1 METAADLPVFDP
13 MAPAPMMVLQ
23 RRDETPD
30 TFTISLEPEEPFVF
44 APGQFNMLYAFGV
57 GESAISISGDPALP
71 RRLVHTI
78 RRVGSV
84 TGALGR
90 LRPGDLVGVR
100 GPFGRGWPLQEAR
113 GGDLVIVAGGIG
125 LAPLRPAINWVI
137 AHRDSFGRV
146 AVFIGA
152 RTPADIPFVGDV
164 QEWRSHFDLDV
175 EVTVDSAESSW
186 RGSVGVVTRLL
197 PTIDFD
203 RADVT
208 ALVCGPEI
216 MMRFTA
222 AGLIERGV
230 PPSAIHVSMERNMK
244 CGIGLCGHCQFGPYF
259 VCRSGPVFRYDQ
271 VERLLTVKEI

>member
-1 METAADLPVFDP
+1 METAVDLPALDP
-13 MAPAPMMVLQ
+13 MAPTPMMVLQ
-23 RRDETPD
+23 RRDETHD
-30 TFTISLEPEEPFVF
+30 TFTISLEPEEPFPF
-44 APGQFNMLYAFGV
+44 SPGQFNMLYAFGV
-57 GESAISISGDPALP
+57 GESAISISGDPAAP

-84 TGALGR
+84 TEALGR

-100 GPFGRGWPLQEAR
+100 GPFGRGWPLHEAR
-113 GGDLVIVAGGIG
+113 SGDLVIVAGGIG
-125 LAPLRPAINWVI
+125 LAPLRPAIDWVVS
-137 AHRDSFGRV
+137 HRDSFGRV
-146 AVFIGA
+146 TILIGA
-152 RTPADIPFVGDV
+152 RTPGDIPFVDEV

-175 EVTVDSAESSW
+175 EVTVDSAEASW
-186 RGSVGVVTRLL
+186 RGAVGVVTSLL

-230 PPSAIHVSMERNMK
+230 PSSSIHVSMERNMK

-271 VERLLTVKEI
+271 VERLLGVKEV